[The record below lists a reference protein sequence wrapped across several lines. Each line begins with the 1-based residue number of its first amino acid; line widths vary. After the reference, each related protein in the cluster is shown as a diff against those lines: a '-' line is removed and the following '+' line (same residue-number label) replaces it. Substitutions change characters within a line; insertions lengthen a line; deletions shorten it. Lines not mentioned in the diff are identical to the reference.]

1 MAIRSVSARPL
12 DPATRAAIDLLEHAS
27 EARRKL
33 RIAYRDE
40 AGLETVRILRPL
52 GLWFWGTVW
61 TLVAWCELRQG
72 FRMFRVDRIGA
83 TEVLERFTPGP
94 GQRIE
99 DFYAA
104 ELDRRCD

>member
-1 MAIRSVSARPL
+1 VAIRSVTARPL

-27 EARRKL
+27 EARL
-33 RIAYRDE
+33 RLRVTYRDE
-40 AGLETVRILRPL
+40 RGAETRRILRPL
-52 GLWFWGTVW
+52 GLWFWGNVW

-72 FRMFRVDRIGA
+72 FRMFRVDRMDGP
-83 TEVLERFTPGP
+83 EVLDRFTPEP